1 MSRIPA
7 TPARSGPPS
16 RSRGNESFVDRHPAG
31 PPASL
36 QHSLGLPD
44 VLSPARLGAR
54 RTAAPSPRCRSWSPA
69 ALLGLLIAVALLLTP
84 WAPALAATEEAVL
97 AGGCFWCLEHDLEEL
112 PGVLDVESGYSGG
125 KKPNP
130 TYQEVSGGGTGYQ
143 ESVRVRFD
151 NTKLRYEALLRVY
164 WRNIDPFDGGG
175 QFCDRG
181 DSYRP
186 VIFTTSA
193 TQAVEARNSLVAA
206 ARELGKPAASL
217 KVSVRALTRFWPAE
231 TYHQNYARRN
241 GLRYRY
247 YRWACRRDQRL
258 DAVWGGLAR
267 LGERWRNA
275 GQAAAVPT
283 PASAPVPAPATAAR
297 SGTGAAA
304 GSATLPPGG
313 SGAAI
318 SGRAGPAPAAGSSTG
333 PSAAG
338 AAVAPLPAAPAIAA
352 IPRGSSLGR
361 SRGAPP

>member
-7 TPARSGPPS
+7 IEAVSGPPS
-16 RSRGNESFVDRHPAG
+16 RPRGGGGSV
-31 PPASL
+31 
-36 QHSLGLPD
+36 
-44 VLSPARLGAR
+44 
-54 RTAAPSPRCRSWSPA
+54 A

-130 TYQEVSGGGTGYQ
+130 TYQEVSAGGTGYQ

-151 NTKLRYEALLRVY
+151 NTKLRYEALLRAY

-206 ARELGKPAASL
+206 ARELGKPASSL
-217 KVSVRALTRFWPAE
+217 KVGVRALTHFWPAE

-258 DAVWGGLAR
+258 DAVWGGQAR
-267 LGERWRNA
+267 RGERWRNA
-275 GQAAAVPT
+275 GQAKL
-283 PASAPVPAPATAAR
+283 PAPATGGG
-297 SGTGAAA
+297 SGTGAPA
-304 GSATLPPGG
+304 GSASLPPGG
-313 SGAAI
+313 SAAAI
-318 SGRAGPAPAAGSSTG
+318 PGRAGPAPAAGTSPA

-338 AAVAPLPAAPAIAA
+338 VAVAPLPAAPAIAA
-352 IPRGSSLGR
+352 
-361 SRGAPP
+361 AP